1 MPLQIFITDET
12 ALVFYTFLMK
22 TFANDLSDCPQHT
35 TLSQTHEK
43 NHALKKAHKLLMKYN
58 NCHQQG
64 RREEAI
70 ENGRRIMGDD
80 KHVLEVF

>member
-1 MPLQIFITDET
+1 MPLQIFITDNSIRVLHFLNED
-12 ALVFYTFLMK
+12 FCKWSYTSHH
-22 TFANDLSDCPQHT
+22 TF
-35 TLSQTHEK
+35 THEE
-43 NHALKKAHKLLMKYN
+43 NHALKKAHKQLIKYNN

-80 KHVLEVF
+80 KHVLEVFW